1 MQKIEILVSGK
12 TFTVEL
18 FDTEVAQALAD
29 CLPMEVTMEE
39 LNGNEKYVYLTTA
52 LPVAEEKPKC
62 IHAGDLMLFGSKC
75 LVLFYQDF
83 PTSYGYT
90 PLGRVTDTQ
99 QLADSLG
106 NRDISVTFRS
116 LSQQMEDRF
125 S

>member
-1 MQKIEILVSGK
+1 MQRIEILVSGK

-18 FDTEVAQALAD
+18 FDTESAQALAD

-39 LNGNEKYVYLTTA
+39 LNGNEKYVYLSTA
-52 LPVAEEKPKC
+52 LPVAEEKPEY

-99 QLADSLG
+99 QLAESLG
-106 NRDISVTFRS
+106 KEDVSVIFQEVS
-116 LSQQMEDRF
+116 
-125 S
+125 

>member
-1 MQKIEILVSGK
+1 MQRIEILVSGK

-18 FDTEVAQALAD
+18 LDTEAAQALAD

-39 LNGNEKYVYLTTA
+39 LNGNEKYVYLSTA
-52 LPVAEEKPKC
+52 LPLAEEMPKH

-83 PTSYGYT
+83 TTSYGYT

-106 NRDISVTFRS
+106 KEDVSVIFQEVS
-116 LSQQMEDRF
+116 
-125 S
+125 

>member
-18 FDTEVAQALAD
+18 LDTEAAQALAD

-52 LPVAEEKPKC
+52 LPVAEEKPKY

-83 PTSYGYT
+83 TTSYRYT

-99 QLADSLG
+99 QLAESLG
-106 NRDISVTFRS
+106 DGDVSVIFRS
-116 LSQQMEDRF
+116 LS
-125 S
+125 

>member
-18 FDTEVAQALAD
+18 FDTESAQALAD

-39 LNGNEKYVYLTTA
+39 LNGNEKYVYLSTA
-52 LPVAEEKPKC
+52 LPMAEEKPKY

-83 PTSYGYT
+83 TTPYGYT

-99 QLADSLG
+99 QLADFLG
-106 NRDISVTFRS
+106 NGDVSVTFRS